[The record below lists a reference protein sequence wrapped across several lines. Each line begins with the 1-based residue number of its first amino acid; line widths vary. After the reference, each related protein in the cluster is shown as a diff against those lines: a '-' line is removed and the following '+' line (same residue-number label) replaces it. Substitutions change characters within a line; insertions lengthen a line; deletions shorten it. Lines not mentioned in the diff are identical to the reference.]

1 MFPFSLP
8 GARIRL
14 LAEEEEEEEEGLDDS
29 LSECLSSLSLGDWDD
44 DTFSDL

>member
-1 MFPFSLP
+1 MFLLLP

-14 LAEEEEEEEEGLDDS
+14 LEEEDEEGLDDS